1 MEILKCALPTP
12 RVIETFQIEKKLLQ
26 SLYLFNYI
34 ESGYTAIALYL
45 FSWHFVLLKEHKRLC
60 ASSLNYYLRRRQKA
74 GRPTLESCF
83 SETQPGKGEGWG
95 VAICYI
101 QQRNH
106 STIITPRKTEGTL
119 MRQTQKGI
127 REVRLDV
134 HLQVLNLLLRFPWGL
149 SPEYI
154 TTALLS
160 SRESLSLPQPLFS
173 ACLLRLCRKPNRQR
187 ITVSK

>member
-1 MEILKCALPTP
+1 MKLNLEKVRGGEWLSA
-12 RVIETFQIEKKLLQ
+12 TF
-26 SLYLFNYI
+26 S
-34 ESGYTAIALYL
+34 SGT
-45 FSWHFVLLKEHKRLC
+45 
-60 ASSLNYYLRRRQKA
+60 
-74 GRPTLESCF
+74 
-83 SETQPGKGEGWG
+83 TQ
-95 VAICYI
+95 
-101 QQRNH
+101 R
-106 STIITPRKTEGTL
+106 ITPRRTEGSL

-173 ACLLRLCRKPNRQR
+173 ACLLRLCRKPNKESQSVSSCSKAL
-187 ITVSK
+187 TVLPASMEVLCEA